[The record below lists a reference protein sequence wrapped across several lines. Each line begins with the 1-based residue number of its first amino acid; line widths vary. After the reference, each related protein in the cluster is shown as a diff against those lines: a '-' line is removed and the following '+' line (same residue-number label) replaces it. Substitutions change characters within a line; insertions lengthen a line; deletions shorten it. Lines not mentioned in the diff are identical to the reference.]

1 MIPLQNLKKHII
13 DLKKSG
19 VDTRKSDVGPGKAG
33 KYVYSK
39 EKVIYKKSDRPSVI
53 LKWCTMPQENQSNPK
68 IPLTEAWKYTWGF
81 DFVKASDFDYAVE
94 GVTPNSLGYFQ
105 VGDAVLM
112 KIPTDQYIAKVLE
125 ERQTHANQLKQQNRN
140 WKTKTKKSGA
150 VLKDD
155 VVSDILGM
163 DAEPQR

>member
-1 MIPLQNLKKHII
+1 MIPLQKLKKI
-13 DLKKSG
+13 DLEKSG
-19 VDTRKSDVGPGKAG
+19 VDRKRSDPMAG
-33 KYVYSK
+33 KYVFNR
-39 EKVIYKKSDRPSVI
+39 EKVYYKKSDRPSVI
-53 LKWCTMPQENQSNPK
+53 LKWCTIPQENSANPK
-68 IPLTEAWKYTWGF
+68 IALPQAWKYTWGF
-81 DFVKASDFDYAVE
+81 EFVKTTDFDYAVE
-94 GVTPNSLGYFQ
+94 GVTPNGDGYFQ

-155 VVSDILGM
+155 VVEDILGM
-163 DAEPQR
+163 PAEPQG